1 MSYQLSRT
9 TIAASL
15 LLAFGS
21 TAFAAEPVN
30 ESNVFTLGEINVAG
44 SNTKAAATGGA
55 TITREDLD
63 DFNRETVVE
72 ALDLLPGITTTGGGQ
87 RNERMVYVRGFDS
100 RQVPVFIDGI
110 PIYVS
115 YDGYVDLARFT
126 TYDIASIDV
135 AKGFSSVL
143 YGPNTLGGA
152 INLISRRPVKAFEGN
167 IGVGIRSNDKFN
179 SNGNNANINLGTN
192 QGMWYAQLALSYLDK
207 DGYTLSRDFRPV
219 AAQPNRE
226 RRNAYSTDKK
236 VNIKVGLTPNS
247 TDEYSLNYINQQGE
261 KGSPPY
267 AGSAPNTG
275 VNYWQWPKWNKES
288 LYFISNTAIG
298 ADSYVKFR
306 AYYDKFSNDLR
317 NYTNASYTVPNGF
330 KQSIYEDHT
339 YGGSVEVGTKL
350 SSANTLKIAL
360 HVKKDFHKENNVGE
374 PVQRAEDQ
382 TTSFSVE
389 DTHRLTEKLD
399 LVTGFSFD
407 KRKGKVAQE
416 YDTTR
421 GLYNFPLGDGS
432 AFNPQAGLIYHF
444 SETGNAFAT
453 VARKSRFPT
462 IKNRYSGG
470 LGTVIPSPGLK
481 AEHST
486 NYEIGFSEKL
496 TPKVRVNGSVFYSE
510 ITDMMQSNDVLSA
523 GLACRSSNN
532 TPIFCKQMQNIGKV
546 TSKGFEL
553 GLTAA
558 VTSSLEIGGNYT
570 YLDRKNK
577 SDAKFLTEVPAH
589 KLFTYAKWAAT
600 PKLNVIGNA
609 EYNSKRYS
617 NDTGTRIASGFTLV
631 NTKISYA
638 IQKDV
643 TIEAGVN
650 NLFDRNYAYTEGF
663 YEEGRN
669 LFANLNYRF

>member
-1 MSYQLSRT
+1 MNYQQLSRT

-21 TAFAAEPVN
+21 SFAAEPTK
-30 ESNVFTLGEINVAG
+30 ESNIFTLGEINVAG
-44 SNTKAAATGGA
+44 STTKSVATGGA
-55 TITREDLD
+55 TVTREDLD
-63 DFNRETVVE
+63 DFNRETVVD
-72 ALDLLPGITTTGGGQ
+72 ALALLPGITTTGGGQ
-87 RNERMVYVRGFDS
+87 RNERMVYLRGFDS

-126 TYDIASIDV
+126 TYDIANIEV

-167 IGVGIRSNDKFN
+167 IGVGIRANDKFD
-179 SNGNNANINLGTN
+179 STGNNANINLGTN
-192 QGMWYAQLALSYLDK
+192 QGLWYAQFALSYLDN

-219 AAQPNRE
+219 AAQPTRE

-236 VNIKVGLTPNS
+236 VNIKVGLTPNA

-267 AGSAPNTG
+267 AGRAAGTSA
-275 VNYWQWPKWNKES
+275 NYWQWPKWNKES

-298 ADSYVKFR
+298 ANSYVKFR

-317 NYTNASYTVPNGF
+317 NYTNATYTVPAGF
-330 KQSIYEDHT
+330 RQSIYEDHT
-339 YGGSVEVGTKL
+339 YGGSAEFGTKI
-350 SSANTLKIAL
+350 SNANTLKVAL

-374 PVQRAEDQ
+374 PVQRAEDL
-382 TTSFSVE
+382 TTSLSVE

-399 LVTGFSFD
+399 LVTGFSLD

-432 AFNPQAGLIYHF
+432 AFNPQAGLIYRF
-444 SETGNAFAT
+444 SETGNAYAT

-496 TPKVRVNGSVFYSE
+496 TSKVRANVAVFYSE

-523 GLACRSSNN
+523 GLACRSGV
-532 TPIFCKQMQNIGKV
+532 TAVYCKQMQNIGKV
-546 TSKGFEL
+546 SSKGVEL
-553 GLTAA
+553 GLTAE
-558 VTSSLEIGGNYT
+558 VTNTVEIGGNYT

-577 SDAKFLTEVPAH
+577 SDTKLLTEVPAH
-589 KLFTYAKWAAT
+589 KLFSYAKWAAT
-600 PKLNVIGNA
+600 PKLNVIASA
-609 EYNSKRYS
+609 EYNSKRYT
-617 NDTGTRIASGFTLV
+617 NDTGTRVASGFTLV
-631 NTKISYA
+631 NAKASYA

-643 TIEAGVN
+643 TLEAGVN

-663 YEEGRN
+663 YEQGRN
-669 LFANLNYRF
+669 LFANMNYRF